1 MAEKMT
7 PQNVAWSSGLVAKF
21 EKAGFTPAIIKE
33 LTALGQV
40 WRFDSLDV
48 VIRAEGLELV
58 WMATLGTGIHT
69 HVNTILMIAKRAGA
83 KTMRF
88 HVADDERAVLRFWR
102 KYQPTSIEGEGF
114 AKGAYRVDLGVL
126 DESVA

>member
-1 MAEKMT
+1 MAEKVT
-7 PQNVAWSSGLVAKF
+7 PQNVAWSAALVAKF

-33 LTALGQV
+33 LTTLGQV
-40 WRFDSLDV
+40 WRFDSLYI
-48 VIRAEGLELV
+48 VIRAEGQELV
-58 WMATLGTGIHT
+58 WMATLGTGIKA

-88 HVADDERAVLRFWR
+88 HVADDERGIVRFWR
-102 KYQPTSIEGEGF
+102 KYQPEPIEGEGF

-126 DESVA
+126 DESF